1 MQELVFRD
9 RGGATERLPAR
20 PGEPVGAA
28 LLRARIP
35 PPSVVVTADGTPV
48 SADHRIADDRSY
60 SAQLLE
66 GYDLDGI
73 RSAFDPVSDDA
84 AYVDR
89 RLTFDEAGALRS
101 SATERTLA
109 DHEAAVEARL
119 LDTIRHFDLVSA
131 GETLVV
137 GASGGLDSSAL
148 LRGLAAIRDDLPPVD
163 LTAVTVTDFVPV
175 EDARPP
181 ADIAETVESLGFDH
195 RFVDADAVARAY
207 GLDDS
212 PTEAVRALADSD
224 GVANLG
230 SLAANINQRLLER
243 VATDLGAD
251 AVLLGAH
258 TTELLGGILNE
269 WFTGATVRRQSIP
282 AHSLGDLSHRYPL
295 VFLSKRELYLY
306 RYSKTGDTLR
316 ERTANPWDW
325 LADERSFY
333 YYLADMLQTLWP
345 GIEYWAVESHNER
358 VAATESLR
366 FGDCANCGKTKATQD
381 FDAAGHCAVCS
392 ALGSAGLLADDRE
405 GTP

>member
-9 RGGATERLPAR
+9 RSGATERLPTR
-20 PGEPVGAA
+20 IGEPVGAA

-35 PPSVVVTADGTPV
+35 PASVIVTADGTPV
-48 SADHRIADDRSY
+48 SADHRVATDRSY
-60 SAQLLE
+60 KARLLE

-73 RSAFDPVSDDA
+73 RSVFAPVSDDA

-89 RLTFDEAGALRS
+89 RLTFDEAGAIQS

-119 LDTIRHFDLVSA
+119 LDTIQHFDLVSE

-148 LRGLAAIRDDLPPVD
+148 LRGMAAIWDDLPSAD
-163 LTAVTVTDFVPV
+163 LTAVTVTDFIPV
-175 EDARPP
+175 EDARSP
-181 ADIAETVESLGFDH
+181 ADTAEMVESLGFDH
-195 RFVDADAVARAY
+195 RFVDADAIARTY
-207 GLDDS
+207 GLADS
-212 PTEAVRALADSD
+212 PTETLRTLAATDHATS
-224 GVANLG
+224 LG
-230 SLAANINQRLLER
+230 SLAPNINQRMLEQ
-243 VATDLGAD
+243 VADDVGAD
-251 AVLLGAH
+251 AILTGAH

-282 AHSLGDLSHRYPL
+282 AHSLGGLSYRYPL

-306 RYSKTGDTLR
+306 RYSKTGYTLR

-325 LADERSFY
+325 LADEQSFH

-345 GIEYWAVESHNER
+345 GVEYWMVESHNER
-358 VAATESLR
+358 VAATESLQ
-366 FGDCANCGKTKATQD
+366 FGDCANCGKTKPAPD
-381 FDAAGHCAVCS
+381 FDSVGHCAVCS
-392 ALGSAGLLADDRE
+392 ALDSVGLLADTD
-405 GTP
+405 